1 MQHENDTL
9 LTELVEIQSSQ
20 HLDFSLTVDGNTYK
34 MNNVRISKKST
45 PVTKKVSRGGVYVS
59 DKFVYQI
66 SATVFD
72 TSLINSIS
80 DLMLGPNFEFKDI
93 QIDMKNGFEKWNNL
107 SLIVNL
113 VNSVQKQRSN
123 ELTLNIIKLQQK

>member
-9 LTELVEIQSSQ
+9 LTELIEIQSSQ